1 MSLRTIVIFLL
12 LFSNVVFAKEIVI
25 NEIAWMG
32 TENSANDEWIE
43 LFNKTEKDISLEDFS
58 LFLDTKEIKL
68 EGIIKAHNF
77 YILERTDD
85 DTLPKIKANLIY
97 TGSMKNTGLNIFLK
111 KNGNIIDEALFEN
124 GFNVGDNETKQTAE
138 RINESWQTS
147 LNSGGSPQ
155 NENIEIVL
163 KKQEESSFEIKKE
176 ETLPLKPILS
186 LSILSSLLI
195 IFTKK
200 QLFKES

>member
-43 LFNKTEKDISLEDFS
+43 LFNKTEKDISLEGFS

>member
-43 LFNKTEKDISLEDFS
+43 LFNKTEKDISLEGFS

-85 DTLPKIKANLIY
+85 GTLPKIKADLIY

-111 KNGNIIDEALFEN
+111 KDGVIIDKALFEN

>member
-43 LFNKTEKDISLEDFS
+43 LFNKTEKDISLEGFS

-85 DTLPKIKANLIY
+85 GTLPKIKADLIY

-111 KNGNIIDEALFEN
+111 KDGVIIDNALFEN

>member
-111 KNGNIIDEALFEN
+111 KDGVIIDNALFEN

>member
-43 LFNKTEKDISLEDFS
+43 LFNKTEKDISLEGFS

-111 KNGNIIDEALFEN
+111 KDGVIIDNALFEN

-147 LNSGGSPQ
+147 LNSGGSPK

>member
-85 DTLPKIKANLIY
+85 GTLPKIKADLIY

-111 KNGNIIDEALFEN
+111 KDGVIIDNALFEN

-147 LNSGGSPQ
+147 LNSGGSPK

>member
-85 DTLPKIKANLIY
+85 DTLPKIKADLIY

>member
-85 DTLPKIKANLIY
+85 DTLPQIKANLIY

>member
-43 LFNKTEKDISLEDFS
+43 LFNKTEKDISLEGFS

-85 DTLPKIKANLIY
+85 DTLPQIKANLIY

>member
-43 LFNKTEKDISLEDFS
+43 LFNKTEKDISLEGFS

-176 ETLPLKPILS
+176 ETLPLKPIIS